1 MANQNQLLLI
11 EVVVVIQNQSNV
23 QVLFKIKL
31 CLWVLFPNFI
41 IFDFAIK
48 N

>member
-11 EVVVVIQNQSNV
+11 EVVVVQNQSNV

>member
-11 EVVVVIQNQSNV
+11 EVVVVQNQSNV

-31 CLWVLFPNFI
+31 CL
-41 IFDFAIK
+41 
-48 N
+48 